1 MGSSFTI
8 RNTPTPTPALESCSS
23 SSTIVWSWY
32 PASTAIAK
40 QPFSLYSACFVY
52 RACAVRSVLFFCIHD
67 VLFTNVYGMQMEMSN
82 PGPLGLPLKTRQRA
96 LYHSK
101 LVIYIYVYQLEST
114 QPTSSSLS
122 SSPPRSSAISPSRPF
137 STNKAFRADA
147 RFACLCAASAKRS
160 SRLGVG

>member
-1 MGSSFTI
+1 MSCRVLLGENSFLVFCYEGSSRSTG
-8 RNTPTPTPALESCSS
+8 TTSS
-23 SSTIVWSWY
+23 SISPSASSTTGSSQTVITVVSSLSSSH
-32 PASTAIAK
+32 PAIA
-40 QPFSLYSACFVY
+40 P
-52 RACAVRSVLFFCIHD
+52 VR
-67 VLFTNVYGMQMEMSN
+67 N